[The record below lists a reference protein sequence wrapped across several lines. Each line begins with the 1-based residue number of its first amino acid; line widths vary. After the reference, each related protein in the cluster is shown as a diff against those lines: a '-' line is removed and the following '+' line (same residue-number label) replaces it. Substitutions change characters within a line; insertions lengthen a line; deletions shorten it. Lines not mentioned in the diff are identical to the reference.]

1 MECRPSGFGTFAV
14 VHRLKTDHLTITKKG
29 GKVASSVDGRL
40 CIQCRPGAF
49 KYGTNFTLQVMI
61 QMDVRR
67 TETIVDLMRCLF
79 ALKCLIQ
86 LFKPS
91 TIYIHVH
98 VMYILKLWGTS
109 SKKARSNFQGFSTH
123 IAQSCLGIPN
133 QTTFLSQEPT
143 II

>member
-61 QMDVRR
+61 QVDVRR
-67 TETIVDLMRCLF
+67 IETIVDLMRWLF

-86 LFKPS
+86 QFKPS
-91 TIYIHVH
+91 TIYIY
-98 VMYILKLWGTS
+98 MYCIYFESLGHFFKNGP
-109 SKKARSNFQGFSTH
+109 FQ
-123 IAQSCLGIPN
+123 
-133 QTTFLSQEPT
+133 LSRL
-143 II
+143 

>member
-79 ALKCLIQ
+79 SLKCLV
-86 LFKPS
+86 FS
-91 TIYIHVH
+91 NIHTCNV
-98 VMYILKLWGTS
+98 YILKVWGTS
-109 SKKARSNFQGFSTH
+109 SKMARFNFFFYF
-123 IAQSCLGIPN
+123 IACTSFP
-133 QTTFLSQEPT
+133 
-143 II
+143 